1 MDSHPLLAD
10 VLAFV
15 ETHGLK
21 ESTFGRLAVN
31 DWAFIR
37 DLRGDNGR
45 PRRIWPETEQKVRR
59 FMATYRP
66 DAPAPRG
73 EKPAPSDEPAAPQE
87 AA

>member
-1 MDSHPLLAD
+1 MLGHALLND
-10 VLAFV
+10 VLAFCA
-15 ETHGLK
+15 THEMK

-45 PRRIWPETEQKVRR
+45 ERRVWPETEAKVRR

-66 DAPAPRG
+66 QADAA
-73 EKPAPSDEPAAPQE
+73 
-87 AA
+87 